1 MKISTLSLLAILFFC
16 SFNANSNESITS
28 QQAYDKAQSLRH
40 KANALIKE
48 DVLAEELIES
58 ENYLMEALEFVRSE
72 EIRAMYSS
80 NKYLEARQ
88 WDILRDLIKVN
99 SIQQDE
105 EAAISYLNDL
115 TKSAHG
121 LYWLASEKTV
131 VDFLGQHETFV
142 KAVAGEQSWS
152 RIQSTNTFAS
162 EFVEELSDAEKL
174 AGLSLLWAEIKQGFV
189 YFDQV
194 PNLNWDQTYK
204 DYISIVLNTNSTL
217 DYYKELTRMI
227 SLLKDGHTNVYYPK
241 ELYERAYARPSLRT
255 KLVNGKVL
263 ITDIYSDSILQ
274 MGLEV
279 GDEVVEID
287 QTDVHDYAKRNIQP
301 FQSASTTQDLDVRT
315 YTYGLLSGDKEKPIE
330 LLLKSKDGN
339 SKTTKVD
346 RRLYGDES
354 YPDSHEF
361 RVLANRYGYFK
372 SNSFESNEAAQ
383 FFERK
388 FKEITKLDGLI
399 IDIRN
404 NGGGSSKVGF
414 RILSHLSS
422 KPILGSKAYVRKSQP
437 IQKARGYPIP
447 EWEELESYPYKA
459 QRKEIFTKPVIVL
472 AGAQTFSAAEDFLI
486 AFKELSRGLVIGE
499 KTAGSTGQPLSISLP
514 AGGKA
519 RVCVKRDKYQSGEDW
534 VGIGISPDIEVK
546 NTVVDIQN
554 QHDVILDAAIKQLDK
569 MTSI

>member
-174 AGLSLLWAEIKQGFV
+174 AGLSLLWAEIKQCFV
-189 YFDQV
+189 YF
-194 PNLNWDQTYK
+194 
-204 DYISIVLNTNSTL
+204 
-217 DYYKELTRMI
+217 
-227 SLLKDGHTNVYYPK
+227 
-241 ELYERAYARPSLRT
+241 
-255 KLVNGKVL
+255 
-263 ITDIYSDSILQ
+263 
-274 MGLEV
+274 
-279 GDEVVEID
+279 
-287 QTDVHDYAKRNIQP
+287 
-301 FQSASTTQDLDVRT
+301 
-315 YTYGLLSGDKEKPIE
+315 
-330 LLLKSKDGN
+330 
-339 SKTTKVD
+339 
-346 RRLYGDES
+346 
-354 YPDSHEF
+354 
-361 RVLANRYGYFK
+361 
-372 SNSFESNEAAQ
+372 
-383 FFERK
+383 
-388 FKEITKLDGLI
+388 
-399 IDIRN
+399 
-404 NGGGSSKVGF
+404 GSSAQ
-414 RILSHLSS
+414 
-422 KPILGSKAYVRKSQP
+422 PELGSD
-437 IQKARGYPIP
+437 
-447 EWEELESYPYKA
+447 L
-459 QRKEIFTKPVIVL
+459 
-472 AGAQTFSAAEDFLI
+472 
-486 AFKELSRGLVIGE
+486 
-499 KTAGSTGQPLSISLP
+499 
-514 AGGKA
+514 
-519 RVCVKRDKYQSGEDW
+519 
-534 VGIGISPDIEVK
+534 
-546 NTVVDIQN
+546 
-554 QHDVILDAAIKQLDK
+554 
-569 MTSI
+569 